1 MANFSDG
8 EEYEFDEIHLVDV
21 LEAFSYT
28 NALTASTPLP
38 QLVEEFKQFQK
49 PVDGVYHISVDIYLS
64 FVNFILNNSLMELVK
79 QGLVDYSFDSDK
91 GDFVFK
97 LKWETI
103 NCGNCEH

>member
-64 FVNFILNNSLMELVK
+64 FVNFILNNSI
-79 QGLVDYSFDSDK
+79 GLSY
-91 GDFVFK
+91 
-97 LKWETI
+97 
-103 NCGNCEH
+103 GNFYVTSKAVYKRLIILIQRS